1 MYDYDLHRSQH
12 NIVKKLYSN
21 KSVFFLKKVF
31 FQKRS
36 KGPVVTNFAEA
47 ASKMKTVESLLGG
60 LPRANLLEWKRPEGT
75 QSHCGRAGQ
84 SLSLLSSLS
93 FSLQSLPLSTSN
105 KIFVKSLTYQEEMIC

>member
-1 MYDYDLHRSQH
+1 M
-12 NIVKKLYSN
+12 
-21 KSVFFLKKVF
+21 
-31 FQKRS
+31 
-36 KGPVVTNFAEA
+36 TNFAEA

-93 FSLQSLPLSTSN
+93 FSLQSLPLSNSN
-105 KIFVKSLTYQEEMIC
+105 KISVKSLTYQEEMIC